1 MRFTGTIEAR
11 ADAKGRVFFPAAF
24 RKILAQSGEE
34 QLVLSRDVFQPCLA
48 VYPLGVWNEQLD
60 SLKSGLNRWNAQHR
74 RLMREFVCDVEVLT
88 LDGGGRFLI
97 PKRYAAMAGL
107 KQEVVFLGMD
117 DTVEIWSPEVLEKQ
131 RMTAAGFAEGLE
143 NAMNPGQ

>member
-1 MRFTGTIEAR
+1 
-11 ADAKGRVFFPAAF
+11 
-24 RKILAQSGEE
+24 
-34 QLVLSRDVFQPCLA
+34 
-48 VYPLGVWNEQLD
+48 
-60 SLKSGLNRWNAQHR
+60 
-74 RLMREFVCDVEVLT
+74 
-88 LDGGGRFLI
+88 
-97 PKRYAAMAGL
+97 MAGL